1 MESGIRLPW
10 KWLDLVLSIYKKSAQ
25 DEKWQQRFSFF
36 FNKER
41 NLIIT
46 ARVNSR
52 VRREGFSC
60 TLAAVFSSHVGVK
73 DITSEEFRN
82 TQLLM

>member
-1 MESGIRLPW
+1 MDS
-10 KWLDLVLSIYKKSAQ
+10 VLSIYKKSAG

-36 FNKER
+36 FNEEK
-41 NLIIT
+41 NLVVS

-52 VRREGFSC
+52 VCKEGFSC

-73 DITSEEFRN
+73 DIGQEEFKN
-82 TQLLM
+82 TQLLT